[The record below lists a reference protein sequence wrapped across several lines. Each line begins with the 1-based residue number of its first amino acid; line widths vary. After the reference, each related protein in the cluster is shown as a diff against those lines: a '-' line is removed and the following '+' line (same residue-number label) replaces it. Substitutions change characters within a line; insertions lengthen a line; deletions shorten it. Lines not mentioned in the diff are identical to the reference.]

1 MKRKYILKS
10 KKARRGVG
18 SKLGWSEGN
27 RNVNTLRK
35 LQEAENLEIEAEV
48 ERFLKSI

>member
-1 MKRKYILKS
+1 MKSKYIIKS
-10 KKARRGVG
+10 KKIRRGS

-27 RNVNTLRK
+27 KNVNTLRK
-35 LQEAENLEIEAEV
+35 LQQAENLEIEAEV